1 MRVIINTSGEQ
12 IPVEL
17 RGLISSIKRKQGDC
31 EQWLKGYNKNPYNF
45 TWYGYSMIVEP
56 LYASYGVIGYS
67 IYYRTY
73 EVHVD
78 NEMRTIE
85 IID

>member
-1 MRVIINTSGEQ
+1 MRVINTSEEQ

-31 EQWLKGYNKNPYNF
+31 EQWLKGYNKNPYKF
-45 TWYGYSMIVEP
+45 TWYGYSMIVES